1 MEVCDW
7 ESRPPT
13 AAATRSAFSLV
24 NSDGEIRSAPQGL
37 SEMIIAER
45 NQELAQIE
53 TDIHFM
59 AETMRSTA
67 ELVSEQSKDLSKI
80 TVNLEEAESEVQESL
95 KALDEANA
103 HKAKARSRFWTAV
116 GVGLGVV
123 IAGVGTA
130 LTLKSVGPR

>member
-1 MEVCDW
+1 MDVSDW

-13 AAATRSAFSLV
+13 AAATRSAFSFV

-59 AETMRSTA
+59 AETMQSTA

-116 GVGLGVV
+116 GVGLGMV